1 MTRPDRMSLMEIRLT
16 QKEDYHTTS
25 FICSIQKE
33 KKIPYTELENKVGLP
48 AFGYA
53 AKE

>member
-1 MTRPDRMSLMEIRLT
+1 MLYPER
-16 QKEDYHTTS
+16 
-25 FICSIQKE
+25 